1 MQVTGQQRIRELAEE
16 AGMRFNKH
24 GMAWANKDHLRY
36 GVDLE
41 KFTESIVK
49 ECALVAW
56 MYEPSSES
64 ADMIAQAIYNNFGL
78 GVK

>member
-1 MQVTGQQRIRELAEE
+1 MQVIGQQRIRELAEE

-24 GMAWANKDHLRY
+24 GMAWANENHLRY
-36 GVDLE
+36 GVNLE
-41 KFTESIVK
+41 RFTELIVK

-64 ADMIAQAIYNNFGL
+64 ADRIARAIYDNFG
-78 GVK
+78 VE